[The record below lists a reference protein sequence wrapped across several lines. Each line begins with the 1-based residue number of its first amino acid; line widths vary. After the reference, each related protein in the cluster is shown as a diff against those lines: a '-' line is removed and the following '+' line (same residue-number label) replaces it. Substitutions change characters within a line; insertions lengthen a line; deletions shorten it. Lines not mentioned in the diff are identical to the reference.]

1 MRLWYLSIDLEKA
14 MENIHKQI
22 EKIKSKNDFLTF
34 LNQLSKDFR
43 ENSDEWENKTA
54 GEYIEAMA
62 SWIEDYSAAPKND
75 IDWDSPDYKTL
86 AKILYMGKI
95 YE

>member
-1 MRLWYLSIDLEKA
+1 MRLWYLSIDLEKT

-22 EKIKSKNDFLTF
+22 EKIKSKDDFLAF
-34 LNQLSKDFR
+34 LNQLSKNFR
-43 ENSDEWENKTA
+43 ENPDEWENKTA
-54 GEYIEAMA
+54 GEYIRAMA
-62 SWIEDYSAAPKND
+62 SWIEDYSACPNND
-75 IDWDSPDYKTL
+75 IDWDSLDYKTL

>member
-1 MRLWYLSIDLEKA
+1 

-22 EKIKSKNDFLTF
+22 EKIKSNDDFLAF

-54 GEYIEAMA
+54 GKYIEAMA
-62 SWIEDYSAAPKND
+62 SWIEDYSACPNND
-75 IDWDSPDYKTL
+75 IDWDSLDYKTL

>member
-1 MRLWYLSIDLEKA
+1 

-22 EKIKSKNDFLTF
+22 EKIKNKDDFLAF

-54 GEYIEAMA
+54 GEYIRAMA
-62 SWIEDYSAAPKND
+62 SWTEDYSAAPNND

-86 AKILYMGKI
+86 AKILFMGKFTSRI
-95 YE
+95 LWNNTK

>member
-54 GEYIEAMA
+54 GEYIRAMD
-62 SWIEDYSAAPKND
+62 SWIEDYSAAPNND

>member
-1 MRLWYLSIDLEKA
+1 

-22 EKIKSKNDFLTF
+22 EKIKNKDDFLAF
-34 LNQLSKDFR
+34 LNQ
-43 ENSDEWENKTA
+43 
-54 GEYIEAMA
+54 
-62 SWIEDYSAAPKND
+62 
-75 IDWDSPDYKTL
+75 L

>member
-1 MRLWYLSIDLEKA
+1 

-22 EKIKSKNDFLTF
+22 EKIKSKDDFLAF

-54 GEYIEAMA
+54 GEYIQAMV
-62 SWIEDYSAAPKND
+62 SWIEDYSVCPNND
-75 IDWDSPDYKTL
+75 IDWDNIDYKTL

>member
-1 MRLWYLSIDLEKA
+1 

-54 GEYIEAMA
+54 GEYIDAMA
-62 SWIEDYSAAPKND
+62 SWVEDYSVSPSND
-75 IDWDSPDYKTL
+75 IDWDTSDYKTL